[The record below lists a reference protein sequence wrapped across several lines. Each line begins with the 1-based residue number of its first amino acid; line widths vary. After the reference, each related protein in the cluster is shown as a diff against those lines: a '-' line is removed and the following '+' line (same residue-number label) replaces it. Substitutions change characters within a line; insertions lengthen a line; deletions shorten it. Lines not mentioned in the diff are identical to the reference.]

1 MKAVVRST
9 LAIAIPI
16 SCFLAPLHAQP
27 GAPPI
32 TFVIAAN
39 APCKV
44 GRANVKLAE
53 SVTWSG
59 RCVDGLAT
67 GPGTAQ
73 WLESGR
79 PTLRFD
85 GSYVRGLLEGKGKM
99 VGADG
104 DRYEGDY
111 KGGLRHGHGIY
122 VSGRG
127 ARFEGEYANN
137 QRGTASAAIVATNP
151 SAPQAHASATPPP
164 AVAAPTRVASDSFR
178 MLRCEGSTATVAA
191 ALKEPPGLPRED
203 ELVFGNDGAMAA
215 GTDRAKAE
223 AVAKSAAVRLLREAL
238 AFADKNRP
246 RDCRIA
252 SMPPLIWEVVLVFK
266 DQIPDKVPVVGKD
279 TAATVPGLLAYA
291 EHAFEVWRLYN
302 AGYQREKLDAAKAK
316 EQAGKTAILE
326 FAKKHGL
333 LDKAVKGI
341 YANPFAFEGE
351 RLLFPVAF
359 RQMQTATTGLFYLP
373 KEGILMV
380 NDIPKGAFTQ
390 EGVVILAA
398 KVMGNVKFDGVVGGS
413 VQVHGMV
420 PNLKFLG
427 ALVCRD
433 NQCKQMDEK

>member
-1 MKAVVRST
+1 MKAVVGSS
-9 LAIAIPI
+9 LAIALI
-16 SCFLAPLHAQP
+16 SCFLGPLHAQSS
-27 GAPPI
+27 PPLI
-32 TFVIAAN
+32 AFVLAAN
-39 APCKV
+39 VPCKV
-44 GRANVKLAE
+44 GRANVKPGE

-59 RCVDGLAT
+59 RCADGLAT

-73 WLESGR
+73 WLEGGR
-79 PTLRFD
+79 QTLRFD
-85 GSYVRGLLEGKGKM
+85 GTFVRGLIEGKGKM

-104 DRYEGDY
+104 DQYEGDY
-111 KGGLRHGHGIY
+111 KAGLRHGHGVY

-127 ARFEGEYANN
+127 ERFEGEYTNN
-137 QRGTASAAIVATNP
+137 QRGTASRPIAATNP
-151 SAPQAHASATPPP
+151 SAPQVQASATPP
-164 AVAAPTRVASDSFR
+164 AAAGPTRVASDRFR

-191 ALKEPPGLPRED
+191 ALKEPPGLPRDD

-215 GTDRAKAE
+215 GTDKAKAE
-223 AVAKSAAVRLLREAL
+223 AVAKSAAVRLVREAL
-238 AFADKNRP
+238 DFADKNRP

-279 TAATVPGLLAYA
+279 TAASIPGLLAYA
-291 EHAFEVWRLYN
+291 EHAFGAWRLYN
-302 AGYQREKLDAAKAK
+302 VGYQRERLDAAKAK

-326 FAKKHGL
+326 FAKKHSL
-333 LDKAVKGI
+333 LDKEVKGV
-341 YANPFAFEGE
+341 YANPFAFEAE
-351 RLLFPVAF
+351 RLLFLVAF
-359 RQMQTATTGLFYLP
+359 EQMQTATTGLFYLP
-373 KEGILMV
+373 NEGILVV

-390 EGVVILAA
+390 KEGKVILAA
-398 KVMGNVKFDGVVGGS
+398 KVLGNVKFDGVVGGL

>member
-1 MKAVVRST
+1 MKAVVQSS
-9 LAIAIPI
+9 LAIAFPI
-16 SCFLAPLHAQP
+16 SCFLGPLYAQP
-27 GAPPI
+27 SPPPI
-32 TFVIAAN
+32 AFVLAAN

-44 GRANVKLAE
+44 GRANVKPSE
-53 SVTWSG
+53 NVTWSG
-59 RCVDGLAT
+59 RCADGLAT

-85 GSYVRGLLEGKGKM
+85 GTFVRGLLDGRGKM
-99 VGADG
+99 IGADG

-127 ARFEGEYANN
+127 ERFEGEYANN
-137 QRGTASAAIVATNP
+137 QRGTVSRPIAAINP
-151 SAPQAHASATPPP
+151 SAPQAQASSTPPP
-164 AVAAPTRVASDSFR
+164 AVASLTRVASDGFR
-178 MLRCEGSTATVAA
+178 MLRCERSTATVAA

-215 GTDRAKAE
+215 GTDKAKAE
-223 AVAKSAAVRLLREAL
+223 AVAKSAAVRVVREAL
-238 AFADKNRP
+238 VFAETNRP

-252 SMPPLIWEVVLVFK
+252 SMPPLIWEVVLIFK
-266 DQIPDKVPVVGKD
+266 DQIPDKVPVVSKD
-279 TAATVPGLLAYA
+279 TAASIPGLLAYA
-291 EHAFEVWRLYN
+291 EHAFDAWRLYN
-302 AGYQREKLDAAKAK
+302 VGYQREKLDAAKAK
-316 EQAGKTAILE
+316 EQARETAVRE
-326 FAKKHGL
+326 FVKKHSL
-333 LDKAVKGI
+333 LEKEVKGI

-359 RQMQTATTGLFYLP
+359 EQMQTATTGLFYLA
-373 KEGILMV
+373 KEGILVV
-380 NDIPKGAFTQ
+380 NDVPKGAFTQ
-390 EGVVILAA
+390 QGIVILAA
-398 KVMGNVKFDGVVGGS
+398 KVLGNVKFDGVVGGL
-413 VQVHGMV
+413 VQIHGMV